1 MGTFI
6 SLLPLLLWSS
16 LFVILL
22 KKFGFNK
29 IIFFICLGFTV
40 LLNIRAAI
48 MTETFSAY
56 LFINIIGQTLFLY
69 VIISFV
75 YNLIKRKKEPKLPM
89 GK

>member
-1 MGTFI
+1 MEAFI

-29 IIFFICLGFTV
+29 IIFVICLGFTV
-40 LLNIRAAI
+40 LLNFRAA
-48 MTETFSAY
+48 MLTGTLSAY
-56 LFINIIGQTLFLY
+56 IFINIIGQTLFLY

-75 YNLIKRKKEPKLPM
+75 YNLIKRKKEPKLPIH
-89 GK
+89 